1 MKLVFARS
9 HRPGS
14 LLIRLGTFSNWSH
27 VGVVTDLGVIETTFP
42 KGVHVTPWR
51 EFVDRHSAIE
61 EIEVALPDEAAAR
74 RFLISQL
81 GKKYDWTAIVG
92 FVFREPWAR
101 AGRWFCSELVEAACI
116 AGGRR
121 RFRDK
126 LSRITPRHSW
136 MVSV

>member
-1 MKLVFARS
+1 MKLIFARS

-14 LLIRLGTFSNWSH
+14 LLIRFGTFSNWSH
-27 VGVVTDLGVIETTFP
+27 VGVVTDLGVVETTWP
-42 KGVHVTPWR
+42 KGVHLTSWR

-61 EIEVALPDEAAAR
+61 LIDVALPDEFAAV
-74 RFLISQL
+74 RFLTAQL
-81 GKKYDWTAIVG
+81 GKKYDWTAILG
-92 FVFREPWAR
+92 FMFREPWAHPE
-101 AGRWFCSELVEAACI
+101 RWFCSELVEAACI

-126 LSRITPRHSW
+126 LRRITPRHSW